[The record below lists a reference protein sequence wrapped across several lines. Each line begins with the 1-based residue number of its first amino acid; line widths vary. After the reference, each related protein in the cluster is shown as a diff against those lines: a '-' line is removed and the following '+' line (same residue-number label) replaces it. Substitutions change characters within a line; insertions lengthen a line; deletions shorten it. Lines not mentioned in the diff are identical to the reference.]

1 MFRLRPLILLAACW
15 LLAPAALAH
24 ANSLAQGRV
33 VSVLPAAVN
42 GGCVVGPNGGSVQ
55 FWEVQPG
62 KSYEITIDHVT
73 DCANNGTDATIGIRI
88 NSSSV
93 GNTDLVA
100 EKVVDGTYKFTFT
113 IPVGARCTM
122 PLFYCTTPGDG
133 ASGLRLRRDN
143 GDDFQAHLRM
153 ASFAPDCTVLAAL
166 NGGDCLAT
174 PTVSRTWSQVKQ
186 IYR

>member
-1 MFRLRPLILLAACW
+1 MLRMRPLLLLAALW
-15 LLAPAALAH
+15 LLAPATIAQ
-24 ANSLAQGRV
+24 ANSLANGRV
-33 VSVLPAAVN
+33 ISVVPTD
-42 GGCVVGPNGGSVQ
+42 GGCVQGPNGGSVQ

-62 KSYEITIDHVT
+62 KSYEITIDHIT
-73 DCANNGTDATIGIRI
+73 DCANDGTDATIGIRI

-100 EKVVDGTYKFTFT
+100 TKVVDGTYKFTFA

-122 PLFYCTTPGDG
+122 PLFYCTEPGQADT
-133 ASGLRLRRDN
+133 GLRLRRED
-143 GDDFQAHLRM
+143 GEDFQAHLRM
-153 ASFAPDCTVLAAL
+153 ASFLPDCSFAAAL

-174 PTVSRTWSQVKQ
+174 PTVSRTWSQVKS